1 MTTVQ
6 DYLNYPGNTNIN
18 PYMLYYTSP
27 SEDIYVSN
35 KVSQDLMNNY
45 NEVMNEK
52 EDYNKLVENMTP
64 LQVLEKAIKNPISKN
79 QTSTTSTP
87 KATNEVIRPSKSK
100 TSTSTSMSG
109 SPLSQKDVVLKM
121 REFYKSKGLS
131 DVAINGLIGVAMS
144 ESGLNYNIVNQAEK
158 DAGLSGYGKGLFQWS
173 DSRKTNLQSKY
184 GENPT
189 LKQQLEF
196 SWEEMQERPKFLQL
210 LQSAKTIEEATDYV
224 HRGYTNGSKS
234 ALVTPEQMQ
243 ATYSKSWANLPNHRA
258 YDYQTELN
266 RRIKQAYNASTTI

>member
-18 PYMLYYTSP
+18 PYMLQYTSP

-35 KVSQDLMNNY
+35 KVSQDLINNY
-45 NEVMNEK
+45 NKVMNEE
-52 EDYNKLVENMTP
+52 EDYSALLPP
-64 LQVLEKAIKNPISKN
+64 LEALKQELKKPISRSQK
-79 QTSTTSTP
+79 STTSTP

-100 TSTSTSMSG
+100 TAPSTSISG
-109 SPLSQKDVVLKM
+109 TPLSQKDTVLKM

-144 ESGLNYNIVNQAEK
+144 ESGLNYNIINQAEK

-173 DSRKTNLQSKY
+173 DTRKTNLQRKY

-189 LKQQLEF
+189 LEQQFEF
-196 SWEEMQERPKFLQL
+196 SWEEMQERPEFLRL

-266 RRIKQAYNASTTI
+266 RRIQQAYNASTTI

>member
-6 DYLNYPGNTNIN
+6 DYLNYPGNANIN
-18 PYMLYYTSP
+18 PYMLQYTSP

-35 KVSQDLMNNY
+35 KVSQDLINNY
-45 NEVMNEK
+45 NKVMNEK
-52 EDYNKLVENMTP
+52 EDYEALLPP
-64 LQVLEKAIKNPISKN
+64 LEALKQELKKPVSRSQK
-79 QTSTTSTP
+79 STTFTP
-87 KATNEVIRPSKSK
+87 KATNEVIRLSKST
-100 TSTSTSMSG
+100 TSTTTLTSMSG
-109 SPLSQKDVVLKM
+109 TPLSQKDTVLKM

-173 DSRKTNLQSKY
+173 DSRKTNLQRKY

-189 LKQQLEF
+189 LEQQLEF

>member
-1 MTTVQ
+1 
-6 DYLNYPGNTNIN
+6 
-18 PYMLYYTSP
+18 
-27 SEDIYVSN
+27 
-35 KVSQDLMNNY
+35 
-45 NEVMNEK
+45 
-52 EDYNKLVENMTP
+52 
-64 LQVLEKAIKNPISKN
+64 
-79 QTSTTSTP
+79 
-87 KATNEVIRPSKSK
+87 
-100 TSTSTSMSG
+100 MSG
-109 SPLSQKDVVLKM
+109 TPLSQKDTVLKM

-144 ESGLNYNIVNQAEK
+144 ESGLNYNIINQAEK

-173 DSRKTNLQSKY
+173 DTRKTNLQRKY

-189 LKQQLEF
+189 LEQQLEF
-196 SWEEMQERPKFLQL
+196 SWEEMQERPEFLRL

-243 ATYSKSWANLPNHRA
+243 ATYSKAWANLPNHRA

>member
-6 DYLNYPGNTNIN
+6 DYLNYPGNANIN
-18 PYMLYYTSP
+18 PYMLQYTSP
-27 SEDIYVSN
+27 AEDIYVSN
-35 KVSQDLMNNY
+35 KVSQDLINSY
-45 NEVMNEK
+45 NKVMNE
-52 EDYNKLVENMTP
+52 ERDYEALLPP
-64 LQVLEKAIKNPISKN
+64 LEALKQELKKPVSRSQK
-79 QTSTTSTP
+79 STTSTP
-87 KATNEVIRPSKSK
+87 KATNEVIRPSKST
-100 TSTSTSMSG
+100 TSTTTSTLMSG
-109 SPLSQKDVVLKM
+109 TPLSQKDTVLKM

-173 DSRKTNLQSKY
+173 DSRKTNLQRKY

-189 LKQQLEF
+189 LEQQLEF

>member
-6 DYLNYPGNTNIN
+6 DYLNYPGNANIN
-18 PYMLYYTSP
+18 PYMLQYTSP

-35 KVSQDLMNNY
+35 KVSQDLINNY
-45 NEVMNEK
+45 NKVMNEK
-52 EDYNKLVENMTP
+52 EDYEALLPP
-64 LQVLEKAIKNPISKN
+64 LEALKQELKKPVSKS
-79 QTSTTSTP
+79 QKSTTSTP
-87 KATNEVIRPSKSK
+87 KATNEVIRPSKST
-100 TSTSTSMSG
+100 TSTTTSTSMSG
-109 SPLSQKDVVLKM
+109 TPLSQKDTVLKM

-173 DSRKTNLQSKY
+173 DSRKTNLQRKY

-189 LKQQLEF
+189 LEQQLEF

>member
-6 DYLNYPGNTNIN
+6 DYLSYPGNTNIN
-18 PYMLYYTSP
+18 PYMLQYTSP

-35 KVSQDLMNNY
+35 KVSQDLINNY
-45 NEVMNEK
+45 NKVMNEK
-52 EDYNKLVENMTP
+52 EDYEALLPP
-64 LQVLEKAIKNPISKN
+64 LEALKQELKKPVSKS
-79 QTSTTSTP
+79 QKSTTSTP
-87 KATNEVIRPSKSK
+87 KATNEVIRPSKST
-100 TSTSTSMSG
+100 TSTTTSTSMSG
-109 SPLSQKDVVLKM
+109 TPLSQKDTVLKM

-144 ESGLNYNIVNQAEK
+144 ESGLNYNIINQAEK

-189 LKQQLEF
+189 LEQQLEF

-266 RRIKQAYNASTTI
+266 RRIQQAYNASTTI

>member
-6 DYLNYPGNTNIN
+6 DYLNYPGNANIN
-18 PYMLYYTSP
+18 PYMLQYTSP

-35 KVSQDLMNNY
+35 KVSQDLINNY
-45 NEVMNEK
+45 NKVMNEK
-52 EDYNKLVENMTP
+52 EDYEALLPP
-64 LQVLEKAIKNPISKN
+64 LEALKQELKKPVSRSQK
-79 QTSTTSTP
+79 STTSTP
-87 KATNEVIRPSKSK
+87 KATNEVIRPSKST
-100 TSTSTSMSG
+100 TSTTTSTTMSG
-109 SPLSQKDVVLKM
+109 TPLSQKDTVLKM

-131 DVAINGLIGVAMS
+131 DIAINGLIGVAMS

-173 DSRKTNLQSKY
+173 DSRKTNLQRKY

-189 LKQQLEF
+189 LEQQLEF

-243 ATYSKSWANLPNHRA
+243 ATYSKAWANLPNHRA

-266 RRIKQAYNASTTI
+266 RRIQQAYNASTTI

>member
-6 DYLNYPGNTNIN
+6 DYLSYPGNTNIN
-18 PYMLYYTSP
+18 PYMLQYTSP

-35 KVSQDLMNNY
+35 KVSQDLINNY
-45 NEVMNEK
+45 NKVMNEEK
-52 EDYNKLVENMTP
+52 DYEALLPPLEALKQELNKPVSRS
-64 LQVLEKAIKNPISKN
+64 QK
-79 QTSTTSTP
+79 STTSTP
-87 KATNEVIRPSKSK
+87 KATNEVIRPSKS
-100 TSTSTSMSG
+100 TASTTTSTSMSG
-109 SPLSQKDVVLKM
+109 TPLSQKDTVLKM

-144 ESGLNYNIVNQAEK
+144 ESGLNYNIINQAEK

-173 DSRKTNLQSKY
+173 DSRKTNLQRKY

-189 LKQQLEF
+189 LEQQLEF
-196 SWEEMQERPKFLQL
+196 SWEEMQERPEFLRL

-266 RRIKQAYNASTTI
+266 RRIQQAYNASTTI